1 MEKITRRK
9 MEYMIIL
16 EEERK
21 YLAMKAYELGA
32 APADDAR
39 RETDKRYNDLQ
50 LQWWAINQLRG
61 KLGISGEAY
70 RIAAKLGEEEYGE
83 LRKIE
88 EALDE
93 VRKKTMIKRRENE
106 EVSEI

>member
-1 MEKITRRK
+1 MKKITRRK
-9 MEYMIIL
+9 
-16 EEERK
+16 
-21 YLAMKAYELGA
+21 
-32 APADDAR
+32 
-39 RETDKRYNDLQ
+39 
-50 LQWWAINQLRG
+50 
-61 KLGISGEAY
+61 GEAY